1 MTEKI
6 LTSISH
12 TPYISGNVKSSFD
25 DINITV
31 NISLTLTQPLDD
43 IHVLRAFFV
52 YKDMKYTSIG
62 VMDMNYTRA
71 YLLKT
76 VPLPAPFPHGIC
88 IAKKNCNTDTIECV
102 LSAYFDDIFDTSDIF
117 SDKKE
122 PLNTPVDNARN
133 ILDSIK
139 NATATCD
146 HGISKNNCISKIKSE
161 LISKESI
168 SKSIP
173 HFKTLCKIYEFSP
186 LVNLSA
192 LKYAMFDGRCAYSFY
207 TFGYYLCAFED
218 NRLLIAFPQTEKTNP
233 FYHIEEVSFS
243 FCIDDIT
250 YYAVMIELTDEG
262 QYFVLY

>member
-1 MTEKI
+1 MTEKT
-6 LTSISH
+6 LNSISH
-12 TPYISGNVKSSFD
+12 TPYISGNIKVSCQSE
-25 DINITV
+25 NMTV
-31 NISLTLTQPLDD
+31 NISLTLTQPMDD

-62 VMDMNYTRA
+62 VADTNYTQA
-71 YLLKT
+71 SLIKT
-76 VPLPAPFPHGIC
+76 VPLPIPFPHGIC
-88 IAKKNCNTDTIECV
+88 VAKKNCNTDTMECV

-117 SDKKE
+117 SAKKD
-122 PLNTPVDNARN
+122 PLTTPVDNARN

-139 NATATCD
+139 NARATYD

-161 LISKESI
+161 LKSRESI
-168 SKSIP
+168 NKSIP
-173 HFKTLCKIYEFSP
+173 RFKTLYKIYEFIP

-218 NRLLIAFPQTEKTNP
+218 NRLLIAFQQTEKTNP